1 MTINQIKQANK
12 QAGNHFFEP
21 ATMNFFNSR
30 ILQKVI
36 SNKTKEKFYFVTSEK
51 CPLIANSPRLYTIR
65 VFTKDGNI
73 DMIGEFQAYKYSYQ
87 AYKAIEKIIDKEI
100 SQNEITAS

>member
-1 MTINQIKQANK
+1 MTIEQIR

-30 ILQKVI
+30 ILPMVF
-36 SNKTKEKFYFVTSEK
+36 SNHTKDKFYFVISEK

-73 DMIGEFQAYKYSYQ
+73 DMLGEFQAYKYSYQ
-87 AYKAIEKIIDKEI
+87 AYKAIEKIIKEE
-100 SQNEITAS
+100 QKNENTTS